1 MLWLYNKYNLG
12 EIINF
17 YQIFVSTELVY
28 DDDENNTIYS
38 LESSKN
44 KNVCDLEINCLEHD
58 DIVCDVKMIDNI
70 ISYDLKCT
78 NNIEKNKNHVF
89 MFKSQNI
96 NEFNFN
102 KANNLSFVHNYKTI
116 NTKRLPNLIESEYNF
131 YSTLNFQI
139 YNLEKNKVQFIIE
152 TNPTTNSVK
161 KYFITTEPNLI
172 KKYLI

>member
-1 MLWLYNKYNLG
+1 MLWLYNKYNSS

-17 YQIFVSTELVY
+17 YQIFVSSELVY
-28 DDDENNTIYS
+28 NDNENNTIYS

-44 KNVCDLEINCLEHD
+44 KNVCDVKINYSEHD
-58 DIVCDVKMIDNI
+58 DIVCDVKIIDNI
-70 ISYDLKCT
+70 ISYDLKYT
-78 NNIEKNKNHVF
+78 NNIEKNEKYVF

-96 NEFNFN
+96 NEFDYN
-102 KANNLSFVHNYKTI
+102 KENNLSFFHNYKVI

-131 YSTLNFQI
+131 CSTLNFQI

-172 KKYLI
+172 KKYLM